1 MTADILIQ
9 NGRLLD
15 PARGI
20 DQSAPVAVKGR
31 RIIPWEEGM
40 MAKTTIDASGCLVTP
55 GLIDFHAHIYE
66 RGTDSGANPDLAML
80 PYGVTTVVDAGSS
93 GVSTY
98 RSFLDRLALC
108 RIKTKFFLHISPTGQ
123 VTHQYPELLRPERW
137 NMEKFQEAVEL
148 AGDKLLGFKLRVSRN
163 VVGDAGLRPLEAAL
177 ELAEKFQKSLVV
189 HVTDPPVLQS
199 ELVGRLRPGDVFC
212 HLYHDRGNTI
222 FENGGI
228 PPALWEARE
237 RGVLF
242 DCCHG
247 SANFS
252 FPVAE
257 KAVEAG
263 FLPDIISTDLNTV
276 TWCKPPLYN
285 LLSVLSKFLLLG
297 VPLEKILACVT
308 STPARLMGE
317 AGELGTLA
325 PGSCADIA
333 ILRVAERPVEFVD
346 TEGERRNGRQLV
358 LPMATL
364 LDGVLVWRS
373 QELCG

>member
-1 MTADILIQ
+1 MTVDILIQ
-9 NGRLLD
+9 NGRVLD

-40 MAKTTIDASGCLVTP
+40 EAKTTIDASGCLVTP

-163 VVGDAGLRPLEAAL
+163 VVGDTGLRQIGRA
-177 ELAEKFQKSLVV
+177 
-189 HVTDPPVLQS
+189 HV
-199 ELVGRLRPGDVFC
+199 
-212 HLYHDRGNTI
+212 
-222 FENGGI
+222 
-228 PPALWEARE
+228 
-237 RGVLF
+237 
-242 DCCHG
+242 
-247 SANFS
+247 
-252 FPVAE
+252 
-257 KAVEAG
+257 
-263 FLPDIISTDLNTV
+263 
-276 TWCKPPLYN
+276 
-285 LLSVLSKFLLLG
+285 
-297 VPLEKILACVT
+297 
-308 STPARLMGE
+308 
-317 AGELGTLA
+317 
-325 PGSCADIA
+325 
-333 ILRVAERPVEFVD
+333 
-346 TEGERRNGRQLV
+346 
-358 LPMATL
+358 
-364 LDGVLVWRS
+364 
-373 QELCG
+373 